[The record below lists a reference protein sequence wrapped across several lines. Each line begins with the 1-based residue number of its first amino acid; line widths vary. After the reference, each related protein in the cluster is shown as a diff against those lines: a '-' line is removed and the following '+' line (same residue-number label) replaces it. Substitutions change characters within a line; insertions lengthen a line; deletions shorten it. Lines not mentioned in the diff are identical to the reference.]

1 MFAAPGI
8 FIAKADHVSIYSPK
22 KEQGSQPGVVGMHKE
37 QANIA
42 AVMATIFT
50 IFILKG

>member
-22 KEQGSQPGVVGMHKE
+22 KEQVSQPGVVGMHKE
-37 QANIA
+37 QATHRRRDGGDIYD
-42 AVMATIFT
+42 FL
-50 IFILKG
+50 F

>member
-22 KEQGSQPGVVGMHKE
+22 KEQVSKPGVAGMHKE
-37 QANIA
+37 QATHRRRDGGDIYD
-42 AVMATIFT
+42 FL
-50 IFILKG
+50 F